1 MVKKAVLLVGGHSK
15 GTRFRP
21 LSLDVPKPLFPL
33 GGIPILTHHLQA
45 LAKVGDVSEVTLL
58 GFFQPQ
64 LFDEWIAEC
73 SKQFS
78 FKITYLEETKGLGT
92 AGGLYKYHNE
102 LLAGT
107 PSHLIVL
114 NCDILCSFPIPE
126 MISFHDQHKAVVT
139 LLGKKVN
146 ATDAS
151 HYGCMVAD
159 GQHAVMHFAEKPETF
174 VSDLANCGVY
184 VFAPEIFRRIQGAT
198 ERKLQLSLSQDEV
211 GLADSPRPV
220 ARKGDQVV
228 SLENEVLAPMAGR
241 KEMFVYETTDF
252 FLQVKHA
259 GAVTKLNE
267 VVLKNL
273 RATNPAALAKDGA
286 NVKGPAIVGDVTI
299 HPSAVVPASC
309 KLGPNVSIGPNVVLK
324 EGVRVSHSIVSA
336 NCQIGEHCCL
346 LYTVLGRG
354 CTVGRWCRIEGVPA
368 GNVEK
373 LKEPGLTLFG
383 NDVSTAPELIIRT
396 SVVLPHKSLSES
408 YHNEVLL

>member
-33 GGIPILTHHLQA
+33 GGIPLLTHHLQA
-45 LAKVGDVSEVTLL
+45 LAKVADMTEVSVL

-73 SKQFS
+73 SKQFP
-78 FKITYLEETKGLGT
+78 FKIRYMEETKGLGT
-92 AGGLYKYHNE
+92 GGGLFKYRNE
-102 LLAGT
+102 ILAGN

-114 NCDILCSFPIPE
+114 NCDILCAFPLPE
-126 MISFHDQHKAVVT
+126 MLAFHDQHKAVVT
-139 LLGKKVN
+139 LLGKKVS
-146 ATDAS
+146 ATEAS

-159 GQHAVMHFAEKPETF
+159 DQCAVLHFAEKPETF

-184 VFAPEIFRRIQGAT
+184 IFAPEVFQRIQVAT
-198 ERKLQLSLSQDEV
+198 ERKAQLASSHDELH
-211 GLADSPRPV
+211 LADSQYV
-220 ARKGDQVV
+220 TRKGDQVV
-228 SLENEVLAPMAGR
+228 SLETEVLAPMASRGQ
-241 KEMFVYETTDF
+241 MYVFETTDF

-259 GAVTKLNE
+259 GAVTRANE
-267 VVLKNL
+267 VVLRKM
-273 RATNPAALAKDGA
+273 RATNPSALAVDGG
-286 NVKGPAIVGDVTI
+286 NVKGPAIVGDVSI
-299 HPSAVVPASC
+299 HPTATVPASC

-324 EGVRVSHSIVSA
+324 EGVRVAHSIISA
-336 NCQIGEHCCL
+336 GCLIGEHCCL
-346 LYTVLGRG
+346 MYAVFGRG
-354 CTVGRWCRIEGVPA
+354 CTIGRWCRIEGVPP